1 MLVVSSML
9 DLIGRTPMVCLS
21 ALQESGE
28 ADIFA
33 KLEYFNPCG
42 SVKDRI
48 GLSMIRAAERDGS
61 LRPGGTVIEATAGNT
76 GIAVALA
83 GVQLG
88 YRVIVVMPEG
98 YAPEKMALVRALGAE
113 LVVTQGNTKIMG
125 AVESAERIAR
135 ETPGAILLQQFKN
148 PANPL
153 THYETTAPEIWEQ
166 LEGRLDGIAIG
177 AGSGGTFTGLARFF
191 KERNPAAACY
201 IVEPPGSLY
210 GGNPYEAPHRVEG
223 IGNSFWPDVLD
234 RPLVDGVFTIPD
246 HETYAMVDR
255 LARLGILAASSSG
268 ASVCAAKRL
277 ARMLGEGKRVVTVLP
292 DSSERYLRKYAYDGL
307 VDGKPLDD

>member
-1 MLVVSSML
+1 MSARTILHH
-9 DLIGRTPMVCLS
+9 IGRTPLV
-21 ALQESGE
+21 ALTRIGRGLPVPVLVKCEHM
-28 ADIFA
+28 
-33 KLEYFNPCG
+33 NPGG
-42 SVKDRI
+42 SLKDRI
-48 GLSMIRAAERDGS
+48 ALAIVDDAEARGV
-61 LRPGGTVIEATAGNT
+61 LRPGATLIEATAGNT